1 MINDIKLA
9 QNGDTSAFAR
19 LYETVYKELYKTAY
33 FALRCNEHDAA
44 DAVSDTV
51 IDAFETIGKL
61 KKPESFKQWI
71 FSILSA
77 KIKQKQKTY
86 YNSESECLPAD
97 AAEDFSY
104 ASAELRQILETIA
117 ETDRLILSIAVL
129 GGYTGE
135 EIGKICGMEP
145 STVRSRLS
153 RLKAA
158 LRVQLQD

>member
-1 MINDIKLA
+1 MVNDIKLA
-9 QNGDTSAFAR
+9 QKGDTAAFAR
-19 LYETVYKELYKTAY
+19 LYETVYRELYRTAY
-33 FALRCNEHDAA
+33 FSLRCNEHDAA

-51 IDAFETIGKL
+51 MDAFESIGKL
-61 KKPESFKQWI
+61 KKPESFRKWI

-86 YNSESECLPAD
+86 YNSERECIPAD
-97 AAEDFSY
+97 TAEDFSY
-104 ASAELRQILETIA
+104 ASAELRQVLDTIP
-117 ETDRLILSIAVL
+117 ETDRLILSLAVL
-129 GGYTGE
+129 GGYTSE
-135 EIGKICGMEP
+135 EIGKICGIES